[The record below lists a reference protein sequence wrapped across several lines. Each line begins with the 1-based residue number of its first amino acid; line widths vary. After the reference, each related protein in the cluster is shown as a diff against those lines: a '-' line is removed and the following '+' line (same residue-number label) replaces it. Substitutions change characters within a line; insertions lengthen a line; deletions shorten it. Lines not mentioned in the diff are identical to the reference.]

1 MKESKPKAAT
11 PKDGR
16 EKDVMTCQHCG
27 AEFDIPRPT
36 PGTVRCEG
44 CGLILVPF
52 PASPKPKAAPAEGE
66 PVETCPSCLQ
76 CHFIAAYHD
85 DDGTPY
91 CTGCD
96 AGMILGSEQPH
107 GKDCVVAAAVK
118 EAYQRGVAVGRAEI
132 WTRFQEIAAF
142 SATACGD
149 LAERVALDMDHAN
162 KDHARWYR
170 AVKRVRKAIAAAG
183 KPHNSRALP
192 LTDAPKGGSDGE

>member
-1 MKESKPKAAT
+1 MERYRAWDEEIVQAARACRRESHACGGIILCP
-11 PKDGR
+11 
-16 EKDVMTCQHCG
+16 HCIRDLMNQ
-27 AEFDIPRPT
+27 ER
-36 PGTVRCEG
+36 
-44 CGLILVPF
+44 
-52 PASPKPKAAPAEGE
+52 
-66 PVETCPSCLQ
+66 
-76 CHFIAAYHD
+76 
-85 DDGTPY
+85 
-91 CTGCD
+91 
-96 AGMILGSEQPH
+96 
-107 GKDCVVAAAVK
+107 
-118 EAYQRGVAVGRAEI
+118 QRGVAVGRAEI